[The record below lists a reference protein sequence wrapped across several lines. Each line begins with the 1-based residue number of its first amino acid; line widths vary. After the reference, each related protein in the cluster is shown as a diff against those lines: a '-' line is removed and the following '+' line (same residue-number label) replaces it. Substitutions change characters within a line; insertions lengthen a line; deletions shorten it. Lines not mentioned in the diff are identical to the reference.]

1 MKELT
6 ITVKDF
12 AELFADAD
20 KMVALREI
28 DEHGRET
35 GRKVVCKV
43 VSASMYIGGK
53 EVKGKEVKKADD
65 GLMIRPGYYNPDS
78 AYEPRKVIKAWGLDW
93 NLGTALKYIERRG
106 NKQGETTLK
115 DLKKALTYIH
125 FAVEDEE
132 ERLASEKGD
141 K

>member
-6 ITVKDF
+6 ITAKDF
-12 AELFADAD
+12 AELLADAD
-20 KMVALREI
+20 KMLALREI
-28 DEHGRET
+28 DENGSET

-43 VSASMYIGGK
+43 ISASKSIG
-53 EVKGKEVKKADD
+53 GKEVKKADD
-65 GLMIRPGYYNPDS
+65 GLMIRPGYYNPDP
-78 AYEPRKVIKAWGLDW
+78 AYEPRKVIKAWGLEW
-93 NLGTALKYIERRG
+93 HLGPAPKYIERRG

-115 DLKKALTYIH
+115 DLKKALTYIN